1 LEFLWA
7 VQKKLVPPT
16 ILAVEGSSDA
26 AEWSSRQHF
35 EYICAAQ
42 VSLPPPFPTPP
53 VPNSLLPCSP
63 FRTMTDELKKIRE
76 ANERQLLHESQTT
89 DAEKDTN
96 GWDKLPD
103 MGQNM
108 VLFLQL
114 VKKIQ
119 VV

>member
-1 LEFLWA
+1 
-7 VQKKLVPPT
+7 
-16 ILAVEGSSDA
+16 
-26 AEWSSRQHF
+26 
-35 EYICAAQ
+35 
-42 VSLPPPFPTPP
+42 
-53 VPNSLLPCSP
+53 
-63 FRTMTDELKKIRE
+63 MTDELKKIRE